1 MDRVQPRPSALTKPH
16 DVLSEHSH
24 LLLGD
29 WNRWIRDPI
38 DLLRLTYLGAAI
50 AFAAFGNFD
59 AAVRMA
65 LTFGIVLV
73 ARVIALPR
81 PFDLGL
87 VVGMMLQAWGNA
99 LAAFDSWGFY
109 DNIVHVSLTAFAAP
123 VFYIGLARLEVVPD
137 LADETQARHHTGIF
151 VITLSLALAFGA
163 VYEVY
168 EWAADNLLGA
178 SLAIGETDTIT
189 DLCDD
194 AIGGVIG
201 GALLVVWATYGWGTV
216 RRVGARRLRR
226 KLASEAGA
234 QEGGRRRREAA
245 AR

>member
-1 MDRVQPRPSALTKPH
+1 LTKPH
-16 DVLSEHSH
+16 HLLREHSH

-50 AFAAFGNFD
+50 VFAAIGNFD
-59 AAVRMA
+59 AGVRMA
-65 LTFGIVLV
+65 LTFGIVVV

-99 LAAFDSWGFY
+99 LDLFNSWGFY

-123 VFYIGLARLEVVPD
+123 VFYIGLARLDVVPD

-178 SLAIGETDTIT
+178 HLAIGETDTIT
-189 DLCDD
+189 DLSDD

-201 GALLVVWATYGWGTV
+201 GALLVVWATYGWGTM
-216 RRVGARRLRR
+216 RRVGARRLRQGR
-226 KLASEAGA
+226 GGEPGA
-234 QEGGRRRREAA
+234 RARAQARREAA

>member
-1 MDRVQPRPSALTKPH
+1 MTKPH
-16 DVLSEHSH
+16 HLLREHSY

-50 AFAAFGNFD
+50 VFAAIGNFD

-65 LTFGIVLV
+65 LTFGIIVI

-87 VVGMMLQAWGNA
+87 VLGMMLQAWGNA
-99 LAAFDSWGFY
+99 LNLFNDWGFY

-137 LADETQARHHTGIF
+137 LADDTQARHHTGIF

-178 SLAIGETDTIT
+178 NLAIGETDTIT
-189 DLCDD
+189 DLFDD

-201 GALLVVWATYGWGTV
+201 GALLVVWATYGWGTM
-216 RRVGARRLRR
+216 RRVGARRLQQGQGG
-226 KLASEAGA
+226 EPGA
-234 QEGGRRRREAA
+234 RARAQARREAA

>member
-1 MDRVQPRPSALTKPH
+1 VTSPRSRLA
-16 DVLSEHSH
+16 DHSYV
-24 LLLGD
+24 LLGD

-38 DLLRLTYLGAAI
+38 DVLRLTYLGAAI
-50 AFAAFGNFD
+50 VFAALGNFD

-87 VVGMMLQAWGNA
+87 AVGMLLQAWGNA
-99 LAAFDSWGFY
+99 LNLFVSWGFY

-123 VFYIGLARLEVVPD
+123 VFYIALARLEVVPD
-137 LADETQARHHTGIF
+137 LADDTQLRHHTGIF

-178 SLAIGETDTIT
+178 HLAISEADTVN
-189 DLCDD
+189 DLFDD
-194 AIGGVIG
+194 GIGGLIG
-201 GALLVVWATYGWGTV
+201 GAALVVWATYGWGTV
-216 RRVGARRLRR
+216 RRVGARRLRQGTR
-226 KLASEAGA
+226 GEPGA
-234 QEGGRRRREAA
+234 RARAQARREAE

>member
-1 MDRVQPRPSALTKPH
+1 LTNTH
-16 DVLSEHSH
+16 HLLREHSY

-38 DLLRLTYLGAAI
+38 DLLRLTYLAAAI
-50 AFAAFGNFD
+50 VFAVIGNFD
-59 AAVRMA
+59 AAVRLA
-65 LTFGIVLV
+65 LTFGIVV
-73 ARVIALPR
+73 IARVIALPR

-87 VVGMMLQAWGNA
+87 VLGMMLQAWGNA
-99 LAAFDSWGFY
+99 LNLFNDWGFY

-123 VFYIGLARLEVVPD
+123 VFYIGLARHEVVPD
-137 LADETQARHHTGIF
+137 LADDTQARHHTGIF

-178 SLAIGETDTIT
+178 NLAIGETDTIT
-189 DLCDD
+189 DLFDD

-216 RRVGARRLRR
+216 RRVGARRLRQGR
-226 KLASEAGA
+226 DGEPGA
-234 QEGGRRRREAA
+234 RARAQARRQAA

>member
-1 MDRVQPRPSALTKPH
+1 LTNTH
-16 DVLSEHSH
+16 HLLREHSH

-38 DLLRLTYLGAAI
+38 DLLRLTYLAAAI
-50 AFAAFGNFD
+50 VFAVIGNFD
-59 AAVRMA
+59 AAVRLA
-65 LTFGIVLV
+65 LTFGIVV
-73 ARVIALPR
+73 IARVIALPR

-87 VVGMMLQAWGNA
+87 VLGMMLQAWGNA
-99 LAAFDSWGFY
+99 LNLFNDWGFY

-137 LADETQARHHTGIF
+137 LADDTQARHHSGIF

-178 SLAIGETDTIT
+178 NLAIGETDTIT
-189 DLCDD
+189 DLFDD

-216 RRVGARRLRR
+216 RRVGARRLRQGR
-226 KLASEAGA
+226 DGEPGA
-234 QEGGRRRREAA
+234 RARAQARRQAA

>member
-1 MDRVQPRPSALTKPH
+1 MTERQHHPLI
-16 DVLSEHSH
+16 EHGY

-50 AFAAFGNFD
+50 VFTAGGNFD
-59 AAVRMA
+59 AGVRMA
-65 LTFGIVLV
+65 LTFGIVMV
-73 ARVIALPR
+73 ARLIALPR

-99 LAAFDSWGFY
+99 LNLFESWGFY

-123 VFYIGLARLEVVPD
+123 VFYIGLARLDVVPD
-137 LADETQARHHTGIF
+137 LADETQLRHHTGIF
-151 VITLSLALAFGA
+151 VITLSLAMAFGA

-178 SLAIGETDTIT
+178 NLAISETDTVT

-216 RRVGARRLRR
+216 RRVRATRLRR
-226 KLASEAGA
+226 GLARAAESGEQGRA
-234 QEGGRRRREAA
+234 QARREAA

>member
-1 MDRVQPRPSALTKPH
+1 LTNTH
-16 DVLSEHSH
+16 HLLREHSY

-38 DLLRLTYLGAAI
+38 DLLRLTYLAAAI
-50 AFAAFGNFD
+50 VFAVIGNFD
-59 AAVRMA
+59 AAVRLA
-65 LTFGIVLV
+65 LTFGIVV
-73 ARVIALPR
+73 IARVIALPR

-87 VVGMMLQAWGNA
+87 VLGMMLQAWGNA
-99 LAAFDSWGFY
+99 LNLFNDWGFY

-137 LADETQARHHTGIF
+137 LADDTQARHHSGIF

-178 SLAIGETDTIT
+178 NLAIGETDTIT
-189 DLCDD
+189 DLFDD

-216 RRVGARRLRR
+216 RRVGARRLRQGR
-226 KLASEAGA
+226 DGEPGA
-234 QEGGRRRREAA
+234 RARAQARREAA

>member
-1 MDRVQPRPSALTKPH
+1 LTNTH
-16 DVLSEHSH
+16 HLLREHSY

-38 DLLRLTYLGAAI
+38 DLLRLTYLAAAI
-50 AFAAFGNFD
+50 VFAVIGNFD
-59 AAVRMA
+59 AAVRLA
-65 LTFGIVLV
+65 LTFGIVV
-73 ARVIALPR
+73 IARVIALPR

-87 VVGMMLQAWGNA
+87 VLGMMLQAWGNA
-99 LAAFDSWGFY
+99 LNLFNDWGFY

-137 LADETQARHHTGIF
+137 LADDTQARHHSGIF

-178 SLAIGETDTIT
+178 NLAIGETDTIT
-189 DLCDD
+189 DLFDD

-216 RRVGARRLRR
+216 RRVGARRLRQGR
-226 KLASEAGA
+226 DGEPGA
-234 QEGGRRRREAA
+234 RARAQARRQAA

>member
-1 MDRVQPRPSALTKPH
+1 MTNTHHLLR
-16 DVLSEHSH
+16 EHSY

-38 DLLRLTYLGAAI
+38 DLLRLTYLAAAI
-50 AFAAFGNFD
+50 VFAVIGNFD
-59 AAVRMA
+59 AAVRLA
-65 LTFGIVLV
+65 LTFGIVV
-73 ARVIALPR
+73 IARVIALPR

-87 VVGMMLQAWGNA
+87 VLGMMLQAWGNA
-99 LAAFDSWGFY
+99 LNLFNDWGFY

-137 LADETQARHHTGIF
+137 LADDTQARHHSGIF

-178 SLAIGETDTIT
+178 NLAIGETDTIT
-189 DLCDD
+189 DLFDD

-216 RRVGARRLRR
+216 RRVGARRLRQGR
-226 KLASEAGA
+226 DGEPGA
-234 QEGGRRRREAA
+234 RARAQARRQAA

>member
-1 MDRVQPRPSALTKPH
+1 LTKPQ
-16 DVLSEHSH
+16 DLLREHGY

-38 DLLRLTYLGAAI
+38 DLLRLTYLVAAI
-50 AFAAFGNFD
+50 VFAAIGNYD
-59 AAVRMA
+59 AAVRLA
-65 LTFGIVLV
+65 LTFGIVVV

-87 VVGMMLQAWGNA
+87 VLGMMLQAWGNA
-99 LAAFDSWGFY
+99 LDLFNSWGFY

-201 GALLVVWATYGWGTV
+201 GALLVVWATYGWGTM
-216 RRVGARRLRR
+216 RRVGARRLRQGR
-226 KLASEAGA
+226 GDEPGA
-234 QEGGRRRREAA
+234 RARAQARREAA

>member
-1 MDRVQPRPSALTKPH
+1 MTERKHHPLI
-16 DVLSEHSH
+16 EHSY

-29 WNRWIRDPI
+29 WNRWVRDPI
-38 DLLRLTYLGAAI
+38 DLLRLSYLGAAI
-50 AFAAFGNFD
+50 VFAAGGNFD
-59 AAVRMA
+59 AGVRMA
-65 LTFGIVLV
+65 LTFGIVMV
-73 ARVIALPR
+73 ARLIALPR

-99 LAAFDSWGFY
+99 LNIFENWGFY

-123 VFYIGLARLEVVPD
+123 VFYIGLARLDVVPD
-137 LADETQARHHTGIF
+137 LAGETQVRHHTGIF

-178 SLAIGETDTIT
+178 NLAISETDTVT
-189 DLCDD
+189 DLFDD

-216 RRVGARRLRR
+216 RRVRATRLRR
-226 KLASEAGA
+226 GLGRAAEPGEQARA
-234 QEGGRRRREAA
+234 QARREAA

>member
-1 MDRVQPRPSALTKPH
+1 LTNTH
-16 DVLSEHSH
+16 HLLREHSY

-38 DLLRLTYLGAAI
+38 DLLRLTYLAAAI
-50 AFAAFGNFD
+50 VFAVIGNFD
-59 AAVRMA
+59 AAVRLA
-65 LTFGIVLV
+65 LTFGIVV
-73 ARVIALPR
+73 IARVIALPR
-81 PFDLGL
+81 PFDLGFVL
-87 VVGMMLQAWGNA
+87 GMMLQAWGNA
-99 LAAFDSWGFY
+99 LNLFNDWGFY

-137 LADETQARHHTGIF
+137 LADDTQARHHSGIF

-178 SLAIGETDTIT
+178 NLAIGETDTIT
-189 DLCDD
+189 DLFDD

-216 RRVGARRLRR
+216 RRVGARRLRQGR
-226 KLASEAGA
+226 DGEPGA
-234 QEGGRRRREAA
+234 RARAQARRQAA

>member
-1 MDRVQPRPSALTKPH
+1 M
-16 DVLSEHSH
+16 
-24 LLLGD
+24 LLGD

-38 DLLRLTYLGAAI
+38 DLLRLTYLAAAI
-50 AFAAFGNFD
+50 VFAVIGNFD
-59 AAVRMA
+59 AAVRLA
-65 LTFGIVLV
+65 LTFGIVV
-73 ARVIALPR
+73 IARVIALPR

-87 VVGMMLQAWGNA
+87 VLGMMLQAWGNA
-99 LAAFDSWGFY
+99 LNLFNDWGFY

-137 LADETQARHHTGIF
+137 LADDTQARHHSGIF

-178 SLAIGETDTIT
+178 NLAIGETDTIT
-189 DLCDD
+189 DLFDD

-216 RRVGARRLRR
+216 RRVGARRLRQGR
-226 KLASEAGA
+226 DGEPGA
-234 QEGGRRRREAA
+234 RARAQARRQAA